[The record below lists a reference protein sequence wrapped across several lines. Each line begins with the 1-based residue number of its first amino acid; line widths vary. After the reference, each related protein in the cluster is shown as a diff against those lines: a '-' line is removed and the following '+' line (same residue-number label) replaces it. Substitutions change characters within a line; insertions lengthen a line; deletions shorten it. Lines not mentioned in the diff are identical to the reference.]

1 MVKVR
6 GHRVELGEIE
16 AALLRHPAIENAAV
30 VTYGEGMATQLVAF
44 VVPGGDPPSLLELKR
59 HCSEH
64 LPRYMIV
71 DRTETVTTL
80 PRTPNGK
87 TDRRALVASLDER
100 LAS

>member
-1 MVKVR
+1 M
-6 GHRVELGEIE
+6 
-16 AALLRHPAIENAAV
+16 AAE
-30 VTYGEGMATQLVAF
+30 LVAF

-71 DRTETVTTL
+71 DRVQTVTSL

-87 TDRRALVASLDER
+87 TDRRALVASLEQR